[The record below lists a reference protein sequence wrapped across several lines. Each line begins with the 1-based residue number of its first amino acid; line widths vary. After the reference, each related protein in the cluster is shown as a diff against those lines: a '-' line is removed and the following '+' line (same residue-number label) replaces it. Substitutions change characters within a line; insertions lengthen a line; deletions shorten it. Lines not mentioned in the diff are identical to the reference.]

1 MSTAPVSGSVPYAR
15 GSNGAVLVNDNA
27 AAESMSLLVQK
38 MDKHSDRTKNRRQRQ
53 NEEHATTR
61 DDNSLIQI
69 KRNRTA
75 AEQH

>member
-1 MSTAPVSGSVPYAR
+1 
-15 GSNGAVLVNDNA
+15 VNDNA
-27 AAESMSLLVQK
+27 AAESMSLLVK
-38 MDKHSDRTKNRRQRQ
+38 KLDKHSDRTKNRRQRQ